1 MIERLRGAG
10 ISVNT
15 DWQEGERVLAQENGH
30 TREMS
35 RSQKRAME
43 TASVSHDEE
52 HQHAV
57 ISFADGAKVQ
67 QNSEITK
74 LSSKKEPPPN
84 SVPITL
90 RWAAAH
96 DRLGFTTAGNASLPP
111 YAQIAWFSSASQPVR
126 QEIANET

>member
-1 MIERLRGAG
+1 MIERLRAAG

-15 DWQEGERVLAQENGH
+15 DWEEGERVLAQESGH

-43 TASVSHDEE
+43 TASVSHDEK

-67 QNSEITK
+67 QNSETTK
-74 LSSKKEPPPN
+74 DLAKK
-84 SVPITL
+84 SCH
-90 RWAAAH
+90 R
-96 DRLGFTTAGNASLPP
+96 
-111 YAQIAWFSSASQPVR
+111 
-126 QEIANET
+126 

>member
-1 MIERLRGAG
+1 MALFVLLPFGVRSCRFWRNFGRSPLCTAIQITNNLRDALVARLRAAG

-15 DWQEGERVLAQENGH
+15 DWQEGERVLVRENGH

-57 ISFADGAKVQ
+57 ISFADGAKV
-67 QNSEITK
+67 
-74 LSSKKEPPPN
+74 
-84 SVPITL
+84 
-90 RWAAAH
+90 
-96 DRLGFTTAGNASLPP
+96 
-111 YAQIAWFSSASQPVR
+111 
-126 QEIANET
+126 